1 MSSILKAPNDTST
14 GAYICMIEV
23 SNNIFICNIPSLR
36 FKVTSSFSPNNLE
49 LLSADGRVK

>member
-23 SNNIFICNIPSLR
+23 SNNIFICNIPSLCAV
-36 FKVTSSFSPNNLE
+36 KVTNRRLAN
-49 LLSADGRVK
+49 AT